1 MLTLDA
7 NIWVAAF
14 DARDRFHEGSVNFLR
29 AAALKGLALH
39 GPAFVT
45 LEVACAL
52 ARRAGDSA
60 AGNVVYEHLRA
71 HPTLV
76 LHPLDNRFLDAAHE
90 IGIRHLLR
98 GADALYAA
106 TARILDAP
114 LVTWDDELVQR
125 TGALTPDAW
134 IANNHE

>member
-14 DARDRFHEGSVNFLR
+14 DRRDRFHQKSAAFLTVVASKDLR
-29 AAALKGLALH
+29 LH

-52 ARRAGDSA
+52 ARRADDSA
-60 AGNVVYEHLRA
+60 VGVVVEQKLRA
-71 HPTLV
+71 HPALA
-76 LHPLDNRFLDAAHE
+76 LHPVDDRLLDAARDL
-90 IGIRHLLR
+90 GTDLLLR
-98 GADALYAA
+98 AADALYAA
-106 TARILDAP
+106 TASITASP

-125 TGALTPDAW
+125 AGALTPDAW
-134 IANNHE
+134 LAANT

>member
-14 DARDRFHEGSVNFLR
+14 DPKDHFRESSVAFLR
-29 AAALKGLALH
+29 AVAQKEIRLH
-39 GPAFVT
+39 GPAFVA

-60 AGNVVYEHLRA
+60 VGTLALTRLRS
-71 HPTLV
+71 HPMLL
-76 LHPLDNRFLDAAHE
+76 LHPMNDHCLSTAQE
-90 IGIRHLLR
+90 IGAAHLLR

-106 TARILDAP
+106 IARLSNAP
-114 LVTWDDELVQR
+114 LVTWDNELIQR
-125 TGALTPDAW
+125 IGAATPAGWLTDNA
-134 IANNHE
+134 

>member
-14 DARDRFHEGSVNFLR
+14 DPKDRFHESSVVFLR
-29 AAALKGLALH
+29 TVAQRNLRLH

-52 ARRAGDSA
+52 ARRARDSA
-60 AGNVVYEHLRA
+60 VGTLAHTRLRS
-71 HPTLV
+71 HPMLL
-76 LHPLDNRFLDAAHE
+76 LHPMNDLCLSTAQE
-90 IGIRHLLR
+90 IGAAHLLR

-106 TARILDAP
+106 TAQLVNAP
-114 LVTWDDELVQR
+114 LITWDEELIQR
-125 TGALTPDAW
+125 IGAATPAQWLTDNA
-134 IANNHE
+134 

>member
-14 DARDRFHEGSVNFLR
+14 DPKDRFHESSVTFLR
-29 AAALKGLALH
+29 AVAQKELRLH
-39 GPAFVT
+39 GPAFVA

-60 AGNVVYEHLRA
+60 VGALAHTRLRS
-71 HPTLV
+71 HPMLV
-76 LHPLDNRFLDAAHE
+76 LHPMNDLCLATAHE
-90 IGIRHLLR
+90 IGAAHLLR

-106 TARILDAP
+106 TAQLVNAP
-114 LVTWDDELVQR
+114 LITWDEELIQR
-125 TGALTPDAW
+125 IGAATPAGWLT
-134 IANNHE
+134 ANA

>member
-14 DARDRFHEGSVNFLR
+14 DSRDRFHLQSTALLR
-29 AAALKGLALH
+29 AVALKGLGLH

-60 AGNVVYEHLRA
+60 VGALVEQRLRA

-76 LHPLDNRFLDAAHE
+76 LHPMDDRLLEAARE
-90 IGIRHLLR
+90 LGTARLLR
-98 GADALYAA
+98 AADALYAA
-106 TARILDAP
+106 TASLTAAP

-125 TGALTPDAW
+125 AEAVTPDTWLAS
-134 IANNHE
+134 A